1 MTMTEIEAI
10 KEQLMAVG
18 GLVEVVQVEG
28 NPRKVIVVTVPEDDE
43 TPAQTVKRHD
53 DMVKAT
59 EEMLRDEI

>member
-1 MTMTEIEAI
+1 
-10 KEQLMAVG
+10 MAVG